1 MDSSCCIVV
10 SIYWSLNNRLSHR
23 LRYRILASTRSP
35 PTPLS
40 ERSAQHPVAVAGD
53 SVSQCPEW
61 TWVRPWVCDV
71 RPLLVI
77 CDRQHDQETGQVL
90 DPLRQHEPPILPR
103 TVPDR
108 QSPSG
113 AEGWHPG
120 TRWVKVIDH
129 HTPALRPLRRN
140 LSIYSA
146 SSYFVYNVFLYD
158 WSSLKNN
165 RITELRETV
174 KIRARC
180 RMQMLLQTSHK
191 LFTLLTSNLKY
202 FIWICCWLVCI
213 ARKTIECTFDLYML
227 PLLWI

>member
-10 SIYWSLNNRLSHR
+10 SFYWSLNNRLSHR
-23 LRYRILASTRSP
+23 LSDTCVDSL
-35 PTPLS
+35 PTHAFVGTLG
-40 ERSAQHPVAVAGD
+40 SARHPVAVAGD
-53 SVSQCPEW
+53 SVSSQCPEW

-71 RPLLVI
+71 RPRLVI

-140 LSIYSA
+140 LSIYS
-146 SSYFVYNVFLYD
+146 SLSYFVYNIFLYD
-158 WSSLKNN
+158 WSS
-165 RITELRETV
+165 
-174 KIRARC
+174 
-180 RMQMLLQTSHK
+180 
-191 LFTLLTSNLKY
+191 
-202 FIWICCWLVCI
+202 
-213 ARKTIECTFDLYML
+213 
-227 PLLWI
+227 